1 MGFRHLR
8 LLVLSCA
15 LLFASPAFADDWA
28 GEQTSETEVA
38 PAQTTE
44 EPAGSSET
52 FLERVAPVVL
62 KIPAI
67 GVDADI
73 FPVGEA
79 ADGAMDVPPTPD
91 SVAWWSLGYGTGEP
105 GNIVLAAHVDWGG
118 QLRVFG
124 LLHTLSAGSRVTV
137 VDTQLREFNYEVISS
152 HSVRAEGAAVEE
164 IFAANGGSELTLI
177 TCGGQFDS
185 ASRQYLDRLIV
196 KARQV

>member
-1 MGFRHLR
+1 MGFRHLW

-28 GEQTSETEVA
+28 TDEPLQTDGE

-44 EPAGSSET
+44 APAGSET
-52 FLERVAPVVL
+52 FMDRVAPVVL

-67 GVDADI
+67 GVDANI
-73 FPVGEA
+73 HPVGEA

-91 SVAWWSLGYGTGEP
+91 TVAWWSLGYGTGEP
-105 GNIVLAAHVDWGG
+105 GNVVLAAHVDWGG

-137 VDTQLREFNYEVISS
+137 VDEQLREFHYEVVSS
-152 HSVRAEGAAVEE
+152 HWVRAEGAAVEE
-164 IFAANGGSELTLI
+164 IFAPNGGSELTLI